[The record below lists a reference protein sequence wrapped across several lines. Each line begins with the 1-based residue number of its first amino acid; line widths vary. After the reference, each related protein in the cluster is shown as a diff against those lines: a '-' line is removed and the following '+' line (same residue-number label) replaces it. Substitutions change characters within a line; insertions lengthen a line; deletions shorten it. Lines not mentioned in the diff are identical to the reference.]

1 MATCKTCLYLL
12 AALGWIGLSRDAA
25 AAPPQGQT
33 SEPVYRQGG
42 AEGRQQG
49 AGHYQ
54 RPDGPLPLRTWRT
67 E

>member
-33 SEPVYRQGG
+33 SEPVYRQGS
-42 AEGRQQG
+42 AEFERVG
-49 AGHYQ
+49 
-54 RPDGPLPLRTWRT
+54 
-67 E
+67 